1 MLTQEYPGG
10 DNNLGVV
17 LAPYEPHVQ
26 CVDGSIGP
34 PGSTV
39 PPLKSCNAV
48 VNLMFATREVTSF
61 GKAGSGAS
69 NIVPGR
75 DTCKAPFAVTR
86 VAILTDR
93 IIGSSGPPMPLRG

>member
-1 MLTQEYPGG
+1 MTLVSNSLSVRTTWQQMVHGNSHKGSSGG
-10 DNNLGVV
+10 DDNLGVA

-34 PGSTV
+34 PGFTV

-48 VNLMFATREVTSF
+48 VGLMFATKNVTSF

-69 NIVPGR
+69 NIVPGM
-75 DTCKAPFAVTR
+75 DACKA
-86 VAILTDR
+86 
-93 IIGSSGPPMPLRG
+93 